1 MWIFLA
7 LKPKQLLPDHW
18 QGVRVSRGLLQ
29 ALPSSQAGL
38 VLALPLPT
46 HCIRDALGEQPAS
59 DDQVGEKPLSSSQ
72 ISSEAPALRLWQL
85 LRGEG
90 KWGSLPLLFQPP
102 LSPDPGTSHKETP
115 PEAAP
120 WYEALRGQNKPPT

>member
-18 QGVRVSRGLLQ
+18 RGVRVSRGLLQ
-29 ALPSSQAGL
+29 ALPSSQEGL

-59 DDQVGEKPLSSSQ
+59 DEQVGEKPLSSSQ

-102 LSPDPGTSHKETP
+102 LFPDPGQP
-115 PEAAP
+115 QGNNP
-120 WYEALRGQNKPPT
+120 